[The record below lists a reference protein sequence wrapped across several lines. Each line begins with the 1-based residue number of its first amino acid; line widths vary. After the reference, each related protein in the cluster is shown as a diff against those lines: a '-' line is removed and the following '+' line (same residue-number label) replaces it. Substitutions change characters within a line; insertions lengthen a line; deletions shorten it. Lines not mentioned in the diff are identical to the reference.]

1 MKKKYKNILI
11 NVLLSLAAIIIFL
24 FFFEII
30 LRVTNISSDYGY
42 PDGMYQEDTLLGY
55 GMAPNFKGEFVKPE
69 FRIEIATN
77 SLGLR
82 DREYFAKESDDYRIL
97 ALGDSFTWGG
107 YGIASNETFL
117 KILEKRL
124 NEKSPD
130 TNYQVINAGV
140 PGYGTKEEMFYLI
153 NRGYKL
159 QPDLVILN
167 FFVGNDFL
175 GNIESEGLTA
185 KDGILVKKKFKVTT
199 AEKVRSFM
207 LIHLHSYRLIEKK
220 VITLFGNFIEKHI
233 RGKIQQDGY
242 QSELFLKAIN
252 DDIKSQIDTVKELLN
267 NMNSYLSSNDIKFVI
282 VVIPLKYQ
290 VDENLKELFIKN
302 NYRVGEEVDMEFP
315 EKIIVEWALQNDVS
329 VIDLLP
335 RLSALNQNNDFYWK
349 LNPHFNVKG
358 NEVVGSIIYAE
369 LTNND
374 YLITQ

>member
-1 MKKKYKNILI
+1 M
-11 NVLLSLAAIIIFL
+11 
-24 FFFEII
+24 
-30 LRVTNISSDYGY
+30 G
-42 PDGMYQEDTLLGY
+42 
-55 GMAPNFKGEFVKPE
+55 
-69 FRIEIATN
+69 
-77 SLGLR
+77 
-82 DREYFAKESDDYRIL
+82 
-97 ALGDSFTWGG
+97 GG

-124 NEKSPD
+124 NENSPD

-167 FFVGNDFL
+167 FFAGNDFL

-185 KDGILVKKKFKVTT
+185 KNGILVKKKFKVTM
-199 AEKVRSFM
+199 AEKIRSFM
-207 LIHLHSYRLIEKK
+207 LVHFHSYRLIEKRL
-220 VITLFGNFIEKHI
+220 INLFGNFIGKHV

-242 QSELFLKAIN
+242 QSELFLKPANDNIKLQIN
-252 DDIKSQIDTVKELLN
+252 MAKELLD
-267 NMNSYLSSNDIKFVI
+267 NMNSYLASNDIKFAIVI
-282 VVIPLKYQ
+282 IPLKYQ

-302 NYRVGEEVDMEFP
+302 NYRAGEEVDMELP
-315 EKIIVEWALQNDVS
+315 EKIIIEWALQNNVT

-335 RLSALNQNNDFYWK
+335 KLSALNQNNDFYWK

-358 NEVVGSIIYAE
+358 NEVVGSIIYDE

>member
-30 LRVTNISSDYGY
+30 LRVTNIYSDYGY
-42 PDGMYQEDTLLGY
+42 PEGMYKEDALLGY
-55 GMAPNFKGEFVKPE
+55 GMTPNFKGEFVKPE

-82 DREYFAKESDDYRIL
+82 DREYFAKESNDYRIL

-117 KILEKRL
+117 KIFEKRL

-175 GNIESEGLTA
+175 GNIGSEGLTA
-185 KDGILVKKKFKVTT
+185 KDGILIEKKYKTTT

-207 LIHLHSYRLIEKK
+207 LIHLHSYRLIEKR
-220 VITLFGNFIEKHI
+220 VINLFGNFIERHI
-233 RGKIQQDGY
+233 RGKIQQDDY
-242 QSELFLKAIN
+242 QSELFLKPTNDNIKLQIN
-252 DDIKSQIDTVKELLN
+252 MAKELLD
-267 NMNSYLSSNDIKFVI
+267 NMNSYLASNDIKFAIVI
-282 VVIPLKYQ
+282 IPLKYQ

-302 NYRVGEEVDMEFP
+302 NYRAGEEVDMEFP
-315 EKIIVEWALQNDVS
+315 EKMIIEWALQNNVT

-335 RLSALNQNNDFYWK
+335 KLSALNQNNDFYWK

-358 NEVVGSIIYAE
+358 NEVVGSIIYDE